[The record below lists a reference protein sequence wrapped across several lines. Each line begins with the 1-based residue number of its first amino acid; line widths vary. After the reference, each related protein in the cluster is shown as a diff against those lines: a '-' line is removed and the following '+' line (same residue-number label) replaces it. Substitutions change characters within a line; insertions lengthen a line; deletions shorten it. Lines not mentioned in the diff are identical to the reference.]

1 MAPRFGENSDVT
13 LSLLLP
19 EWQGSGTD
27 PMLAWQRVS
36 HHVMAEQANQVA
48 IPKRFGIVMQEIWT
62 LQPRFEQRLKKR
74 VFRLLAH
81 PRFRAAYDFLLLR
94 AAESPEIAELGEW
107 WTRAQATPHDV
118 LAQDLSAAPPVGV
131 PAPVASQPPAVEG
144 VPATAAKRRRRRRRK
159 PSGAAS
165 QPAGE

>member
-1 MAPRFGENSDVT
+1 FLFAV
-13 LSLLLP
+13 LLWGAVRAQV
-19 EWQGSGTD
+19 EKEIARGTD

-94 AAESPEIAELGEW
+94 AAESPALAELAEW
-107 WTRAQATPHDV
+107 WTQAQAMDHQA
-118 LAQDLSAAPPVGV
+118 LAQLFTPT
-131 PAPVASQPPAVEG
+131 PAPTPESLGETPTG
-144 VPATAAKRRRRRRRK
+144 AKRKRPRRRRR
-159 PSGAAS
+159 
-165 QPAGE
+165 